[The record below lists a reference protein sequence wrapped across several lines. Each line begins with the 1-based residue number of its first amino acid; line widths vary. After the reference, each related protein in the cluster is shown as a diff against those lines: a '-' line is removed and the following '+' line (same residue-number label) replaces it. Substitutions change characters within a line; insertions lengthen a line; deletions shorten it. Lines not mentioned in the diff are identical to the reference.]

1 MDAVLKTELPGVAPP
16 RRGKVRD
23 IYDLGDL
30 LLLVVTDRVSAF
42 DIVLPNGIPGKGK
55 VLTEVSLFWFEQ
67 MKGIIDNH
75 LVASDVRDFPEEL
88 RKHADLLQGRS
99 ILVKKTEV
107 LPVECIVR
115 GYISGSG
122 WKSYR
127 KDGTVCGMTL
137 PEGMVESEKIS
148 EPIFTPSTKADEGH
162 DVNIPYEA
170 MVDIVGG
177 ERAAFLRDTTLAIY
191 RKAADFAESKGII
204 IADTKME
211 FGLREGK
218 IILIDEL
225 LTPDSS
231 RFWPASDYEPGRG
244 QDSFD
249 KQIVRDYLLT
259 LDWDQTAPGPEL
271 PAEIVRKTADRYEE
285 ILSILKG

>member
-1 MDAVLKTELPGVAPP
+1 MDAVLRTELPGIAPP

-42 DIVLPNGIPGKGK
+42 DVVLPNGIPGKGK
-55 VLTEVSLFWFEQ
+55 ILTEVSLFWFEQ
-67 MKGIIDNH
+67 MKAVVDNH
-75 LVASDVRDFPEEL
+75 LVATDVRDFPEEL
-88 RKHADLLQGRS
+88 RRHADILEGRS

-127 KDGTVCGMTL
+127 KDGTVCGMAL
-137 PEGMVESEKIS
+137 PEGMVESDKIS

-162 DVNIPYEA
+162 DVNISFEA
-170 MVDIVGG
+170 MVDIVGAK
-177 ERAAFLRDTTLAIY
+177 RAAFLRDTTLAIY
-191 RKAADFAESKGII
+191 RKAADLAESKGII

-211 FGLREGK
+211 FGLREGRV
-218 IILIDEL
+218 ILIDEL

-231 RFWPASDYEPGRG
+231 RFWPAGDYEPGRG

-259 LDWDQTAPGPEL
+259 LDWDQTSPGPEL
-271 PAEIVRKTADRYEE
+271 PAEIVRKTADRYGE